1 MIKQVATM
9 KKRILR
15 WGVGTMIFVGFLL
28 ACSETLP
35 DDLETRSV
43 AAIFAQQMIGIGIV
57 VVGFRLMAKVEKIK
71 G

>member
-1 MIKQVATM
+1 M

-43 AAIFAQQMIGIGIV
+43 AAISAQEVIGLAIAGG
-57 VVGFRLMAKVEKIK
+57 GFLLAAKVEKIK

>member
-1 MIKQVATM
+1 MIKQFATM

-43 AAIFAQQMIGIGIV
+43 AAISAQEVIGLAIAGG
-57 VVGFRLMAKVEKIK
+57 GFLLAAKVEKIK

>member
-15 WGVGTMIFVGFLL
+15 WGVVTMIFVGFLL

-43 AAIFAQQMIGIGIV
+43 AAIFAQQMIGFAIAGG
-57 VVGFRLMAKVEKIK
+57 GFLLAAKVEKIK